1 MYCMFSR
8 GTSSRLAGDW
18 VGEDI
23 CSSWWRS
30 FPGAAGAQG
39 QPERAGNVLHGTRRC
54 RGAWGADTQ
63 PGFGSQGRSLAQSSR
78 RDSSFSESWKPLKTA
93 EIEVEGQ
100 IHAARTQWKEV
111 NLFQSLLFYF
121 LSPLV

>member
-78 RDSSFSESWKPLKTA
+78 RDSSFSESWKPLKAA